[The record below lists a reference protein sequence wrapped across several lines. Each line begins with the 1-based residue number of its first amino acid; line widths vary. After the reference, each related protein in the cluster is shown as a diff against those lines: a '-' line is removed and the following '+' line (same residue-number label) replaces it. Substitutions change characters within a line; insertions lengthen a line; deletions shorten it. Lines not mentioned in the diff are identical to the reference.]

1 MAIDAIMN
9 QYRAEKVPEIMQD
22 YRKVQEKLG
31 IKCSTCSN
39 DTEAPWWSG
48 DLGEEIKEKDYLCAK
63 ALASMAILNGPTD
76 VDDLHSAWK
85 QIKSGFKNK
94 MPDGYDPKVA
104 QHPFSF
110 FRGTVLHEYLNP
122 NSEKCINKKWAK
134 YVIKN
139 DVCLADTKFGDWIRK
154 KLGFEEN
161 GKIDTLVRDLTY
173 TENNPRYVDAKVF
186 KSKNTFGDLTARA
199 FTRTSKYGAYALGSL
214 GALHAAH
221 EIADGEN
228 PIKEVAKTALQVG
241 TTLAGVGYLGAIG
254 YKHFGALGSLLG
266 MGLGTAIGA
275 GVPKL
280 FNFIKTSTEAV

>member
-1 MAIDAIMN
+1 MAIEAIMN
-9 QYRAEKVPEIMQD
+9 QYRAEKVPEIIKD
-22 YRKVQEKLG
+22 YQQVKQKLG
-31 IKCSTCSN
+31 AKCSTSLN
-39 DTEAPWWSG
+39 DTDAPWWSG
-48 DLGEEIKEKDYLCAK
+48 DLGEEIKDKDYMCAK
-63 ALASMAILNGPTD
+63 ALTSMAILNGPTD

-122 NSEKCINKKWAK
+122 NSEKCINKDWAK

-139 DVCLADTKFGDWIRK
+139 DVSLADTKFGNLVK
-154 KLGFEEN
+154 EKLDIVETNKVVSTIE
-161 GKIDTLVRDLTY
+161 TLQSTY
-173 TENNPRYVDAKVF
+173 SNPNFVLAKTF
-186 KSKNTFGDLTARA
+186 KTKNAFGDLTARA
-199 FTRTSKYGAYALGSL
+199 LTRTSKYGAYALGGL

-221 EIADGEN
+221 EIADGKN

-241 TTLAGVGYLGAIG
+241 TTLAGVGYLGAFG

-266 MGLGTAIGA
+266 IGLGTTIGTLA
-275 GVPKL
+275 PK
-280 FNFIKTSTEAV
+280 FVFSTKEEIA